1 MNYFRIFVYS
11 MNCLIFITHKIVETW
26 YFWLISRFPL
36 KAVAYWLKVFLAKY
50 KIICINNSQEGE
62 NFRLEEVAWKE
73 MQFTHHLQCKILS
86 LKIIASHDNIC
97 SSFYQ
102 IFVLLKSLAKTHSNL
117 GISWHFWYCLTCID
131 IVH

>member
-1 MNYFRIFVYS
+1 MNYFLSLVYS
-11 MNCLIFITHKIVETW
+11 MVCLVFFTHKIVETW
-26 YFWLISRFPL
+26 HVWLISRLPL

-50 KIICINNSQEGE
+50 MIICINNSQEGE

-86 LKIIASHDNIC
+86 LKEITSHDIIR

-102 IFVLLKSLAKTHSNL
+102 IFVLSKSSAKRLLNL

-131 IVH
+131 IV

>member
-1 MNYFRIFVYS
+1 MNNFRSSVYS
-11 MNCLIFITHKIVETW
+11 MICLIFFTHKIVETL
-26 YFWLISRFPL
+26 YFWLISRFSS
-36 KAVAYWLKVFLAKY
+36 KAVACWLKVFLAKY

-86 LKIIASHDNIC
+86 LKIIASHDNIR

-102 IFVLLKSLAKTHSNL
+102 IFVLLKSLAKRLSNF

-131 IVH
+131 IV